1 MVMRISTSMIFDA
14 GVSAINAQTAAM
26 LHTQQQLSTGR
37 RILKPSDDPVDASRA
52 LVISQSRD
60 VAQQQS
66 DNQKTT
72 ESMLKLE
79 ENYLANADELLVRVR
94 ELAVQAG
101 NTTWSASDRRTIAA
115 EVRGRYDQLLGIA
128 NAQDGNEYI
137 FSGYKGDTEPF
148 SGALG
153 SVGAQTFLG
162 VGAEAVTYSGDDGQR
177 KLQVAPGRQ
186 LAVNDAG
193 SEVFYTSGGSSV
205 FKVLANFVSVLEGSG
220 SGNGY
225 STDIAD
231 IITGLDS
238 SQESVVNA
246 RSTVGTRM
254 SELTSL
260 SAIVEEL
267 ILGYSKAISTIQD
280 VDYAQAISS
289 LERQQTG
296 LEAAQKSFLRISQ
309 LSMFNY
315 I

>member
-14 GVSAINAQTAAM
+14 GISAINAQTAAM
-26 LHTQQQLSTGR
+26 LHTQEQLSTGR
-37 RILKPSDDPVDASRA
+37 RILKPSDDPVNASRA

-66 DNQKTT
+66 DNQKTA
-72 ESMLKLE
+72 ESLLKME
-79 ENYLANADELLVRVR
+79 EMHLANADELLVRVR

-101 NTTWSASDRRTIAA
+101 NTTWSASDRRTLAA
-115 EVRGRYDQLLGIA
+115 EVRGRYDQLMALA

-137 FSGYKGDTEPF
+137 FSGYKGDTQPF
-148 SGALG
+148 SGAL
-153 SVGAQTFLG
+153 SAVGGQTY
-162 VGAEAVTYSGDDGQR
+162 GAEVATYSGDDGQR

-193 SEVFYTSGGSSV
+193 SKVFYTTSGDSV
-205 FKVLANFVSVLEGSG
+205 FKVIANFVSALEGGTGFG
-220 SGNGY
+220 SNDY
-225 STDIAD
+225 STAIAST
-231 IITGLDS
+231 ITNLDAA
-238 SQESVVNA
+238 QESVVNA
-246 RSTVGTRM
+246 RSNLGARG

-260 SAIVEEL
+260 AAIVEEL
-267 ILGYSKAISTIQD
+267 VLGYDKAISNIQD
-280 VDYAQAISS
+280 VDYAEAISS
-289 LERQQTG
+289 LQRQQTG

>member
-72 ESMLKLE
+72 ESLLKLE
-79 ENYLANADELLVRVR
+79 EMHLANADELLVRVR

-115 EVRGRYDQLLGIA
+115 EVRGRYDQLMGLA

-137 FSGYKGDTEPF
+137 FSGYKGDTQPF
-148 SGALG
+148 SGTIDTLIAG
-153 SVGAQTFLG
+153 S
-162 VGAEAVTYSGDDGQR
+162 EVTYNGDDGQR

-186 LAVNDAG
+186 LSVNDAG
-193 SEVFYTSGGSSV
+193 NTVFYTSGGTSV
-205 FKVLANFVSVLEGSG
+205 FKVLANFVNALENSTTTYSSEIATTITNLGS
-220 SGNGY
+220 
-225 STDIAD
+225 A
-231 IITGLDS
+231 
-238 SQESVVNA
+238 QESVVNV
-246 RSTVGTRM
+246 RSTVGTRL

-267 ILGYSKAISTIQD
+267 ILGYDKAISNIQD
-280 VDYAQAISS
+280 VDYAEAISS